1 MNMKANYLLAGL
13 LMMLQVHAQQ
23 QTGRVV
29 YEFTPQMQVRM
40 AGGAAGMEQ
49 GPVPPPRSFVI
60 KKEVLFGNNQML
72 RRALVDNTVNDFPQN
87 ENGIQIRAFGG
98 EDDITWLN
106 FTDGRKVEQRE
117 FATKLYLVTDS
128 VRKLNW
134 KLTGQTKTILGY
146 TCQQAVTTRAGK
158 RSMISMEN
166 GVMTR
171 KEMPDTS
178 QVIAW
183 FAPAVP
189 VAAGPDYE
197 GQLPGLILQV
207 EINGNVI
214 YKAIE
219 VSPKAELAAIREPK
233 KGKKVT
239 AEEFNKERE
248 KEMEEM
254 QRNGGGNKRVMH
266 IAN

>member
-1 MNMKANYLLAGL
+1 MKAIYLLAGFL
-13 LMMLQVHAQQ
+13 IAFKLPAQQ
-23 QTGRVV
+23 QAGRVV
-29 YEFTPQMQVRM
+29 YEFTPQMQIRT
-40 AGGAAGMEQ
+40 AGGPAGGEQ
-49 GPVPPPRSFVI
+49 APLPPPRSFVI

-72 RRALVDNTVNDFPQN
+72 RRAVVDNTVNDFPQN
-87 ENGIQIRAFGG
+87 DNGIQIRTFGG
-98 EDDITWLN
+98 GDDDVTWLN
-106 FTDGRKVEQRE
+106 FTDGLKVEQRE
-117 FATKLYLVTDS
+117 FATKLYLITDS

-134 KLTGQTKTILGY
+134 KLTGQTKIILDY
-146 TCQQAVTTRAGK
+146 TCQQAVATRAGK

-166 GVMTR
+166 GVMNR
-171 KEMPDTS
+171 KEIPDTS

-183 FAPAVP
+183 FTPNIP

-207 EINGNVI
+207 EINGNVT

-219 VSPKAELAAIREPK
+219 VSPKTDLAAIKEPK

-239 AEEFNKERE
+239 ADEFNKERE
-248 KEMEEM
+248 KALEEM
-254 QRNGGGNKRVMH
+254 QRSGGGNKRVMH